1 VRELMTTA
9 EVAEYL
15 RLKER
20 KLYELVRTRQIPC
33 TRVAGK
39 WLFPRRLIDLWV
51 AEGVALKPRD
61 AERAPPVVA
70 GTHDPLLEW
79 AMRESGC
86 DLALHTGG
94 SEDGLKRLADN
105 RAVIAACHILEAESG
120 TYNVAAARAFCPF
133 PDLLLIEWAWR
144 QQGLVVAAGSPLG
157 LVTLADLARLRPRV
171 ICRQEGAGT
180 QILFRQLLARA
191 GIAYDDL
198 DILAQ
203 PALTQ
208 TELATAILDGKADC
222 GMAVEAAA
230 RRFRLQFLPLHRE
243 RVDLVMRRRDYFEPS
258 LQSLL
263 SFTRQPAFAAHAAEL
278 GGYDVANTGR
288 VVFNG

>member
-51 AEGVALKPRD
+51 AEGVALKPHD